1 MLWCDKQW
9 NDATLPETKNIT
21 KGLNSFNQCDPA
33 LHRGQLAWRSPLS
46 HMSQCIISV
55 TCWGALIL
63 QHYRQRFMYGYM
75 SQQWAVGSEAGSIPV
90 KLTLTSSITLAKLV
104 TQMSIVCISEELQ
117 EQWVCT
123 NICITKDGNN
133 PHLYPVYSS
142 LSAAHF
148 KIVLRH
154 QTGTQTTTGYNQY
167 ILQERSL

>member
-1 MLWCDKQW
+1 MWPCSAQRPAGMEKPIKPHV
-9 NDATLPETKNIT
+9 TMH
-21 KGLNSFNQCDPA
+21 NQCYM
-33 LHRGQLAWRSPLS
+33 L
-46 HMSQCIISV
+46 
-55 TCWGALIL
+55 GALIL